1 MWESIGKGDF
11 PEWELGVQVFDQ
23 QFADEF
29 EFDVFDATKLIPE
42 EQVPVKIV
50 GRH

>member
-1 MWESIGKGDF
+1 M
-11 PEWELGVQVFDQ
+11 FDQ

-42 EQVPVKIV
+42 EQVPSKNCGPHGASTV
-50 GRH
+50 